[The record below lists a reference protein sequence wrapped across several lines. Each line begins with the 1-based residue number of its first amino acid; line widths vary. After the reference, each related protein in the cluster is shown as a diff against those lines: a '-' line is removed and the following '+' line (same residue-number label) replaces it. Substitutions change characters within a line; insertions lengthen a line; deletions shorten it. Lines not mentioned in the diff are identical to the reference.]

1 MSIFFVIHIIR
12 CIVCNRYI
20 LPDAKC
26 GLEFACCRASSIKGL
41 IGSKGLWAEA
51 IEVHPQIQHDC
62 GILAHVSDPSTY
74 MFWFQEGDVRDG
86 LSFLLLVFLLSLCY
100 CFFCFSF
107 FYCSSELVLGSSS
120 SSSDPS
126 TYYCLTSDLAS
137 SSSSWYLA
145 SAASAPYLRL
155 WSDG

>member
-1 MSIFFVIHIIR
+1 MHTLYAHIIYIYIYTLYDTTYIYINT
-12 CIVCNRYI
+12 CMHAHVYIFCNTYNKMYSVYRYI

-74 MFWFQEGDVRDG
+74 VFWFQEGDVRDG
-86 LSFLLLVFLLSLCY
+86 LSFLLLLVFLLSLCY
-100 CFFCFSF
+100 CFFLLLILLLF
-107 FYCSSELVLGSSS
+107 F
-120 SSSDPS
+120 
-126 TYYCLTSDLAS
+126 
-137 SSSSWYLA
+137 
-145 SAASAPYLRL
+145 
-155 WSDG
+155 